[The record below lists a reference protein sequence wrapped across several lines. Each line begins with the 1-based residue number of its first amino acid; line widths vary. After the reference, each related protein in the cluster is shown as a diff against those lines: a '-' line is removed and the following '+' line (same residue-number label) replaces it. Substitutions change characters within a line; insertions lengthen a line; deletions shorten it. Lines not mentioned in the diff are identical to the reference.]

1 MPMLEGKVD
10 AVIGVD
16 THRDRHTA
24 AILDPNGGLVAQL
37 EIPATRPAPR
47 PCWALSPSEHLAA
60 AAGRW
65 RHRLLW
71 RRPGQLPGR
80 PG

>member
-24 AILDPNGGLVAQL
+24 AILDLTAGWSPSWRS
-37 EIPATRPAPR
+37 PATRPAPR